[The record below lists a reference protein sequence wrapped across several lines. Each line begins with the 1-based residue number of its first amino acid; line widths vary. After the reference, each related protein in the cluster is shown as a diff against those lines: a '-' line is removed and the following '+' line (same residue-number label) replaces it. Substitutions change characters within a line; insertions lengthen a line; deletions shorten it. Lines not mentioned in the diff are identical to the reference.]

1 MGAVP
6 ISVIMG
12 FDYPLEDSVGGRRQL
27 VAATSSYFDN
37 DVYLPETKKVGQV
50 SIRFRIIFLKILL
63 VKLCLVIK
71 YFTLF

>member
-27 VAATSSYFDN
+27 VAATSSYFDD
-37 DVYLPETKKVGQV
+37 DVYLPEKTKKVGQV
-50 SIRFRIIFLKILL
+50 SIRFRINVF
-63 VKLCLVIK
+63 CLVIK
-71 YFTLF
+71 YFTFF